1 MALVAALRRISRA
14 IAREIF
20 PAKPEVLPGKFP
32 WAQPPAQS
40 VPPYG
45 TVMLRTKD
53 FLLYADGM
61 GGVVSARRAPC
72 RRAGRAF

>member
-1 MALVAALRRISRA
+1 MLAALRRIGQA

-20 PAKPEVLPGKFP
+20 PAQPEVLPGKFP
-32 WAQPPAQS
+32 WAQPPARD

-45 TVMLRTKD
+45 TQLLRTNSL
-53 FLLYADGM
+53 LLYADGM
-61 GGVVSARRAPC
+61 GGTVSVKLPER

>member
-1 MALVAALRRISRA
+1 MIAALRRIGQA

-32 WAQPPAQS
+32 WAQPPAEA

-45 TVMLRTKD
+45 TQLLRTNSL
-53 FLLYADGM
+53 LLYADGM
-61 GGVVSARRAPC
+61 GGTVSVTLPTRRS
-72 RRAGRAF
+72 AGRAF